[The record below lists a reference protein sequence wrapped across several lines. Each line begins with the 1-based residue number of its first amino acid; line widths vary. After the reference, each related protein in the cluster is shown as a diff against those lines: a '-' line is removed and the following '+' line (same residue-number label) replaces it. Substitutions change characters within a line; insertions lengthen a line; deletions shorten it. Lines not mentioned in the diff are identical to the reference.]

1 MIRIFITTVLLS
13 KVLCIFDIEH
23 FGAIANQ
30 DHLSAQR
37 ANTRAIIEAIK
48 AANSTT
54 TEERVVRIS
63 NKKYYSMPIRL

>member
-30 DHLSAQR
+30 DQLSAQR

>member
-1 MIRIFITTVLLS
+1 MIKILITAFLLS
-13 KVLCIFDIEH
+13 TVLCIFDIEH
-23 FGAIANQ
+23 FGAIPNQ

-37 ANTRAIIEAIK
+37 ANTRAILEAIK

-54 TEERVVRIS
+54 TEERMVRIS